1 MSEGIKKLKIYLDSL
16 ENSESKGNLI
26 IVPHN
31 NVDFDAI
38 ASAIGFSLIAKKL
51 NKEPFIIVNDCLYD
65 IDQGVH
71 LIINE
76 AKKCLP
82 IINRD
87 KYLQFRSDS
96 DLIVLVDVNKK
107 YLISLN
113 EDIEDN
119 DKVIIIDHHDTDD
132 CTVHSDYQYVDT
144 SMSSTSEIVMKL
156 LLAYKIKPSSVIANY
171 LLAGIYLDTNRLSK
185 NVTSETTKI
194 ITKLLECGASMNVV
208 TDLFS
213 EDFNSDRRVQELVS
227 RAKFTNI
234 SLATIVAD
242 DKEEYTREELAKAA
256 DYLLKY
262 KVDAAFAVGNIGDNT
277 VSISARSREKVN
289 VGDVMHE
296 LEGGGNQFSG
306 ATKLKDIT
314 SEEAGKKLIKVLT
327 PPFYIE

>member
-1 MSEGIKKLKIYLDSL
+1 
-16 ENSESKGNLI
+16 
-26 IVPHN
+26 
-31 NVDFDAI
+31 
-38 ASAIGFSLIAKKL
+38 
-51 NKEPFIIVNDCLYD
+51 
-65 IDQGVH
+65 
-71 LIINE
+71 
-76 AKKCLP
+76 
-82 IINRD
+82 
-87 KYLQFRSDS
+87 
-96 DLIVLVDVNKK
+96 
-107 YLISLN
+107 
-113 EDIEDN
+113 
-119 DKVIIIDHHDTDD
+119 
-132 CTVHSDYQYVDT
+132 
-144 SMSSTSEIVMKL
+144 
-156 LLAYKIKPSSVIANY
+156 
-171 LLAGIYLDTNRLSK
+171 
-185 NVTSETTKI
+185 
-194 ITKLLECGASMNVV
+194 MNVV

-242 DKEEYTREELAKAA
+242 DKEEYTREELAKAE